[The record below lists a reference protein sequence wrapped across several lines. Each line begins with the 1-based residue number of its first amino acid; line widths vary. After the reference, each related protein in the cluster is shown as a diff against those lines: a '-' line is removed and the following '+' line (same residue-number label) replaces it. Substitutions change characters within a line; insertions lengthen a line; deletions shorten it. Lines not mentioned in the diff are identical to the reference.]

1 MGRDGENT
9 RTSLLAQRACSLVFS
24 KLLTLYK
31 KGGKKKK
38 KEEKKPKKAIVY
50 LMNEHVQF
58 NTWRLILL
66 GESASEFHWC
76 WYSLCVVLF
85 QSPDCFLFFG
95 ANASRVSSFECSKDR
110 ISNSHLI
117 LHSFPVFYFVSVA
130 AVYNSSS
137 CILPFFA
144 GKCCMLNKIF
154 YKIFFDEWWHGH
166 WRRFLLSLEI
176 EFWEMLSFMRFC

>member
-1 MGRDGENT
+1 
-9 RTSLLAQRACSLVFS
+9 
-24 KLLTLYK
+24 
-31 KGGKKKK
+31 
-38 KEEKKPKKAIVY
+38 
-50 LMNEHVQF
+50 MNEHVQF

-176 EFWEMLSFMRFC
+176 EFLGNVFIHEILLKVWFSFSLSVDNCIILICCFGETLWGFLFNSFGVWKFLWGLVFLHPN

>member
-1 MGRDGENT
+1 
-9 RTSLLAQRACSLVFS
+9 
-24 KLLTLYK
+24 
-31 KGGKKKK
+31 
-38 KEEKKPKKAIVY
+38 
-50 LMNEHVQF
+50 MNEHVQF

-176 EFWEMLSFMRFC
+176 EFWETFSFILLKVWFSFSLSVDNCIILIRCFGETLWGFLFNSFGVWRFLWGLVFLRPN